1 MIFLNSAS
9 SAAALVFYLPCACTH
24 TDTEGKQ
31 RKPRVRN
38 IFKNSEKNTIFNGH
52 PVHSS
57 SARKDSSL
65 SANLVVGYQP
75 FFNISYT
82 SHVTLIKPYLV
93 TAVCKGRFK
102 IVNLKCNFPM
112 NPMSVCWLACHNSLK
127 GQEITHTCSYRGLV
141 NSI

>member
-1 MIFLNSAS
+1 MRVHTLTPRENRESPESGIF
-9 SAAALVFYLPCACTH
+9 
-24 TDTEGKQ
+24 K
-31 RKPRVRN
+31 
-38 IFKNSEKNTIFNGH
+38 KNSEKNTIFNGH

-127 GQEITHTCSYRGLV
+127 GQEITQTCSYRGLV